1 MTSLIGFN
9 SATTDTVATG
19 NSGLT
24 SGRGFSLGDRH
35 MDHQGNEW
43 VYVKASA
50 AFTLGDCVAIKSG
63 YKGSPMTDA
72 LSKTCQEVG
81 VASAVAFTID
91 YYGWVQTR
99 GAFANLRVAIDCEPA
114 KPLYITGTAGVLDDA
129 TLSSMI
135 QGIQITTSATAA
147 GAFPAIGRPAV
158 NWGAN
163 LNQI

>member
-1 MTSLIGFN
+1 MTTLIGVN
-9 SATTDTVATG
+9 TSNTRTALTDGTTYTLG
-19 NSGLT
+19 N
-24 SGRGFSLGDRH
+24 RH
-35 MDHQGNEW
+35 TDAAGNNW

-50 AFTLGDCVAIKSG
+50 AFTLGDCIAIKAG

-72 LSKTCQEVG
+72 LSKTAQEVG
-81 VASAVAFTID
+81 VASKVAFAID
-91 YYGWVQTR
+91 SYGWVQTA
-99 GAFANLRVAIDCEPA
+99 GAFDNLRVAIDCEPA
-114 KPLYITGTAGVLDDA
+114 KPLYITATAGVLDDA

-147 GAFPAIGRPAV
+147 GAFPAVGRPAV